1 MRGLPTTFWGKLEQ
15 DEQGVVVEWHPLLDH
30 CADVAA
36 VAETL
41 LSLSLWRALVAPG
54 GQKRP

>member
-54 GQKRP
+54 GQK